1 MPCALTS
8 GYQLDCKDNAGGIL
22 EVYFIERGAVTSIS
36 EASGVVTGLTKAS
49 GKRFWKYELPK
60 ETGSLTENM
69 TGNIQ
74 NGTVFYASELK
85 IVVNKLNVT
94 IRNEIKLL
102 AQATMIAVAK
112 DNNGKYWLIGRT
124 SGIDLTTGT
133 LGTGTAFGDRSGFDM
148 TFSGSE
154 PEPMLEVNSTVA
166 SALETPGS

>member
-1 MPCALTS
+1 
-8 GYQLDCKDNAGGIL
+8 L

-36 EASGVVTGLTKAS
+36 EASGVVTGLTKAP

-124 SGIDLTTGT
+124 SGIDLTTGV

-166 SALETPGS
+166 SALETPGT

>member
-8 GYQLDCKDNAGGIL
+8 GYTLDCKDNSGGIL
-22 EVYFIERGAVTSIS
+22 EVYFIERGAVTSIA

-154 PEPMLEVNSTVA
+154 PEPMLEVNSTIA
-166 SALETPGS
+166 SALETPGT

>member
-1 MPCALTS
+1 
-8 GYQLDCKDNAGGIL
+8 LDCKDNSGGIL
-22 EVYFIERGAVTSIS
+22 EVYFIERGAVTSIA

-154 PEPMLEVNSTVA
+154 PEPMLEVNSTIA
-166 SALETPGS
+166 SALETPGT

>member
-1 MPCALTS
+1 MSCALTS
-8 GYQLDCKDNAGGIL
+8 GYTLDCKDSSGGIV
-22 EVYFIERGAVTSIS
+22 EIYFIEKGNVSSIA

>member
-36 EASGVVTGLTKAS
+36 EASGVVTGLTKAP

-85 IVVNKLNVT
+85 IVVNKLNVAV
-94 IRNEIKLL
+94 RNEIKLL

-124 SGIDLTTGT
+124 SGIDLTTGV

-166 SALETPGS
+166 SALETPGT